1 MCVAPAARV
10 LLCETS
16 ADDACKSRSEHEV
29 ACAPEGAKRQLVKGG
44 SAGESR
50 EARAEGVAAG
60 EGSRTTRSCRPS
72 CDTGDPGASGPQSV
86 GGVAAAEADC
96 VSDCLGK
103 RDAEGE
109 ARNLKAGGAVSAGGA
124 GKAGKGKGKA
134 SSAGGKARS

>member
-16 ADDACKSRSEHEV
+16 ADDACKLRSAHED
-29 ACAPEGAKRQLVKGG
+29 ACASEGAKRQLVKGG

-50 EARAEGVAAG
+50 EARVEGVAAG
-60 EGSRTTRSCRPS
+60 EGSRTRRGGRPS
-72 CDTGDPGASGPQSV
+72 CDAGEPGASGPQSV

-96 VSDCLGK
+96 VPDSLGK
-103 RDAEGE
+103 TDAEGE
-109 ARNLKAGGAVSAGGA
+109 ARKSKAGGAVSAGGA
-124 GKAGKGKGKA
+124 VKAGKGKGKA

>member
-1 MCVAPAARV
+1 VCVAPAARA

-16 ADDACKSRSEHEV
+16 ADDACNSRSAHED
-29 ACAPEGAKRQLVKGG
+29 ACVPEGAKRQLVKGG

-60 EGSRTTRSCRPS
+60 EGSRTRRGGRPS
-72 CDTGDPGASGPQSV
+72 CDAGEPSASGAQSV
-86 GGVAAAEADC
+86 GGVAAADADC
-96 VSDCLGK
+96 VPDCLGK

-109 ARNLKAGGAVSAGGA
+109 ARNLKAGGAVNAGGA

>member
-1 MCVAPAARV
+1 MCVAPAAHV
-10 LLCETS
+10 LPCETS
-16 ADDACKSRSEHEV
+16 ADDACKSRSAHED

-44 SAGESR
+44 SAGESH
-50 EARAEGVAAG
+50 EARAEGVAPG
-60 EGSRTTRSCRPS
+60 EGSRTRRGGRPS
-72 CDTGDPGASGPQSV
+72 CDAGEPRETGTQRV

-103 RDAEGE
+103 RDADGE